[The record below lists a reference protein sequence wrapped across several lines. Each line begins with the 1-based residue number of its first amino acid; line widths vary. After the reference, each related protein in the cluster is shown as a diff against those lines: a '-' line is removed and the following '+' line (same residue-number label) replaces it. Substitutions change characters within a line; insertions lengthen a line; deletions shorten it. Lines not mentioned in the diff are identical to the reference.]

1 MAKTINFCGDSYC
14 TFFPKEKVSWC
25 AQLVDKLDAKLL
37 GTGWGRTAYEY
48 AIKSFDPKADITI
61 FCWTESSRLYHKD
74 YLIRYQGGV
83 RYFKSQKPNEMLSL
97 MGEMFY
103 RTLYD
108 AKYFEELQRRSLYW
122 FDHEVLS
129 KYKGIIIHNFCFKN
143 TYTFKH
149 GITSPTILYSLH
161 DFEGGD
167 EQGNNHGMCHM
178 SVDNNKMY
186 ADYVYNLIKDN
197 YNL

>member
-48 AIKSFDPKADITI
+48 AIKSFDPSADITI

-108 AKYFEELQRRSLYW
+108 STYFDELQRRSLYW
-122 FDHEVLS
+122 FDNEVLS

-149 GITSPTILYSLH
+149 GITSPTILYSLL
-161 DFEGGD
+161 DPVKGD
-167 EQGNNHGMCHM
+167 NHGMCHM
-178 SVDNNKMY
+178 SIADNKMY
-186 ADYVYNLIKDN
+186 ADYVFNLIKDN
-197 YNL
+197 YSL